1 MSSSGHWK
9 VQDFVLRKQG
19 WEKRKIYIQHQQKK
33 VFIQSM
39 WIFDEMII
47 KSLIDFW
54 WFETR
59 FIWPFSPL
67 GIIDFNPISRRYWL
81 LINEIVVKEVKHFT
95 FKNLFSENFLKRR
108 KDIFLTHIPSNSNA
122 FTIFSWNF
130 KLYRC
135 NIMAACMHLICR
147 MQNR

>member
-67 GIIDFNPISRRYWL
+67 GIIDFNPISRRYWMYGIDYWSTKSL
-81 LINEIVVKEVKHFT
+81 SKKWNILHLKIY
-95 FKNLFSENFLKRR
+95 FLRISWR
-108 KDIFLTHIPSNSNA
+108 GERIHSWPISLQIQMLSPSSVETLNC
-122 FTIFSWNF
+122 IDV
-130 KLYRC
+130 
-135 NIMAACMHLICR
+135 I
-147 MQNR
+147 